1 MSILYAETNKV
12 TEESALQEKL
22 QILLFQRNQEGSR
35 PQDPPNSNP
44 LS

>member
-1 MSILYAETNKV
+1 MSVLYEETNKL

-22 QILLFQRNQEGSR
+22 QIHLVQRNQEGNR
-35 PQDPPNSNP
+35 PQGLPNSNP